1 LHGDEGNERGGAS
14 NYQSPS
20 LVQVRRRHKRSRSE
34 TISLFQF
41 IARCIANESPL
52 GLVPTRV
59 PNRNWEGGGQTGT
72 EGNSLV
78 QSTLTLRARGVP
90 ISDEDLIKAVR
101 PRDQLRQY
109 GSEDEAGRARR
120 CCRTPFGFPRGAGSG
135 RRRHVRGKQHS
146 FAKRIRILKKIR

>member
-1 LHGDEGNERGGAS
+1 MK
-14 NYQSPS
+14 SP
-20 LVQVRRRHKRSRSE
+20 V
-34 TISLFQF
+34 
-41 IARCIANESPL
+41 

-59 PNRNWEGGGQTGT
+59 PNRNWEGGGQTGA

-109 GSEDEAGRARR
+109 GSEDEAGRPRR

-135 RRRHVRGKQHS
+135 RRRHVRGNTVT
-146 FAKRIRILKKIR
+146 FIRQTKFEF